1 MGHRQS
7 DIAGGRASDRAY
19 AVLRRDIVEWR
30 LEPGT
35 VLGEVEQAERIG
47 VSRTPLR
54 EALARLVADGLA
66 VQQRGRGVV
75 VSDVSLDHLDHL
87 FELRKALETAAAR
100 AAALSLRGSSAA
112 VHAGDFAALTE
123 AFLAAADSS
132 STERPDT
139 ERPDTERSN
148 TTDRAPAGA
157 EARATTAEAL
167 EQVRERYYE
176 LSGRLDELVDGAA
189 ANPYLAQALR
199 QLRVHLERIR
209 RLARDDL
216 PRLRASAREH
226 AAIARAIAAG
236 EPDVAAAATEVHL
249 FHSLAH
255 IAATARSTAGPGAA
269 PDATP
274 GAAPDAAPDAG
285 RRAAP
290 A

>member
-1 MGHRQS
+1 MGAPQHDVAS
-7 DIAGGRASDRAY
+7 GRASDRAY

-66 VQQRGRGVV
+66 RQQRGRGVV
-75 VSDVSLDHLDHL
+75 VSEVSLDHLDDL
-87 FELRKALETAAAR
+87 FELRRALETTAARAAAR
-100 AAALSLRGSSAA
+100 AADRGPEEFDAL
-112 VHAGDFAALTE
+112 AG
-123 AFLAAADSS
+123 AFLAAADS
-132 STERPDT
+132 P
-139 ERPDTERSN
+139 
-148 TTDRAPAGA
+148 APAQDLD
-157 EARATTAEAL
+157 R
-167 EQVRERYYE
+167 VREHYFE
-176 LSGRLDELVDGAA
+176 LSGRLDALIDGAA

-226 AAIARAIAAG
+226 AAIARAVAAG

-255 IAATARSTAGPGAA
+255 IAATAQPAA
-269 PDATP
+269 PP
-274 GAAPDAAPDAG
+274 AAPPPAVHVPG
-285 RRAAP
+285 QRAAP